1 MEGAM
6 SAMNRGGKKLDKKR
20 EAKKVG
26 APIAFGM
33 P

>member
-1 MEGAM
+1 MEWAM
-6 SAMNRGGKKLDKKR
+6 SAVIRGGKKVDKKQ